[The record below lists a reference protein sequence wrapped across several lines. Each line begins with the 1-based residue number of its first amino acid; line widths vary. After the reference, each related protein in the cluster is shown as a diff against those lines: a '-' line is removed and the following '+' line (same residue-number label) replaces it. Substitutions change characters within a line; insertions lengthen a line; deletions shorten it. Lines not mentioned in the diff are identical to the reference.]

1 MRWSVLLLL
10 VSGWLWAQDPCGEG
24 RIWYVKPG
32 GCAGAPGCGSRSN
45 PADIYWARNEACAVA
60 TPTAPHV
67 IRLATGNYT
76 LNNTLE
82 LCSNV
87 YWDGDYDE
95 SQQWK
100 KTNASKTILNRT
112 TANPETSWSPRLIGI
127 RGVNASNTIS
137 CEMHS

>member
-1 MRWSVLLLL
+1 MRWNVLLLL

-32 GCAGAPGCGSRSN
+32 GCTGGPGCGSRSN
-45 PADIYWARNEACAVA
+45 PADIYWARNQACAVA

-67 IRLATGNYT
+67 IRLATGTYT

-87 YWDGDYDE
+87 YWEGGYDE

-100 KTNASKTILNRT
+100 KTNAS
-112 TANPETSWSPRLIGI
+112 
-127 RGVNASNTIS
+127 
-137 CEMHS
+137 